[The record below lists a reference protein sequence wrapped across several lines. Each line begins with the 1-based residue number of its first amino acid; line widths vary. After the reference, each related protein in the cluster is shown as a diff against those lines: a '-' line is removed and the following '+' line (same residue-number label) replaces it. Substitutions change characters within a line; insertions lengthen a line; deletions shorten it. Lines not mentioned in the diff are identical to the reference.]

1 MLCKEVCR
9 SVDDELFEAIVDL
22 REEDV
27 LRIAKDR
34 MIAGEDPIAVAELCR
49 RAIAAVGDRFAK
61 KEYFLS
67 QLVLSAEIFREIM
80 EILEPRILER
90 TKGEEKVGKV
100 VIGTVKGDV
109 HDIGK
114 NIVVGLLKG
123 NGFDVVD
130 LGVDVEAE
138 RFVDQIAEEKP
149 QIVGMSC
156 LISVAWESMKNTI
169 EAIEEAGLRDTV
181 KIIVGGGLVN
191 EQVAQHVGADAYAN
205 DVIRGINL
213 CKEWANP

>member
-1 MLCKEVCR
+1 M
-9 SVDDELFEAIVDL
+9 DDELFEAIVEL
-22 REEDV
+22 REQDV

-34 MIAGEDPIAVAELCR
+34 MLAGEDPVAVAELCR
-49 RAIAAVGDRFAK
+49 RAMAEVGDRFAK

-67 QLVLSAEIFREIM
+67 QLVLSAEIFREIL

-90 TKGEEKVGKV
+90 TKGEEKIGKV

-114 NIVVGLLKG
+114 NIVVGMLKG

-130 LGVDVEAE
+130 LGVDVRAE
-138 RFVDQIAEEKP
+138 RFVDQIMEVKP
-149 QIVGMSC
+149 EIVGMSC
-156 LISVAWESMKNTI
+156 LISVAWESMKNTVGAI
-169 EAIEEAGLRDTV
+169 EAAGLRDTV

-191 EQVAQHVGADAYAN
+191 ERVAQHVGADAYAN

-213 CKEWANP
+213 CKEWVNP

>member
-1 MLCKEVCR
+1 MPT
-9 SVDDELFEAIVDL
+9 DDELFEAIVDL

-27 LRIAKDR
+27 LRIAEDR
-34 MIAGEDPIAVAELCR
+34 MLAGEDPIRVAELCR
-49 RAIAAVGDRFAK
+49 GAMAEVGDRFAK

-90 TKGEEKVGKV
+90 TKGEEKIGRV

-114 NIVVGLLKG
+114 NIVVGMLKG

-138 RFVDQIAEEKP
+138 RFVDQIMEMKP

-169 EAIEEAGLRDTV
+169 EAIEAAGLRESV
-181 KIIVGGGLVN
+181 RIIVGGGLVN

-205 DVIRGINL
+205 DVIRGISL
-213 CKEWANP
+213 CKEWVTP

>member
-1 MLCKEVCR
+1 MPA
-9 SVDDELFEAIVDL
+9 DDELFEAIVDL

-34 MIAGEDPIAVAELCR
+34 MLAGEDPIAVAELCR
-49 RAIAAVGDRFAK
+49 GAMAEVGDRFAK

-90 TKGEEKVGKV
+90 TKKEKKIGKV

-114 NIVVGLLKG
+114 NIVVGMLKG

-130 LGVDVEAE
+130 LGVDVQAE
-138 RFVDQIAEEKP
+138 RFVDQIMEVKP
-149 QIVGMSC
+149 EIVGMSC
-156 LISVAWESMKNTI
+156 LISVAWESMKNAI

-191 EQVAQHVGADAYAN
+191 ERVAQHVGADAYAN

-213 CKEWANP
+213 CKEWVNP

>member
-1 MLCKEVCR
+1 MPM
-9 SVDDELFEAIVDL
+9 DDELFEAIVDL
-22 REEDV
+22 REQDV

-34 MIAGEDPIAVAELCR
+34 MNAREDPIAVAELCR
-49 RAIAAVGDRFAK
+49 GAMAEVGDRFAK

-90 TKGEEKVGKV
+90 TKGEEKIGRV

-114 NIVVGLLKG
+114 NIVVGMLKG
-123 NGFDVVD
+123 NGFDVFD

-138 RFVDQIAEEKP
+138 RFVDQIMEVKP
-149 QIVGMSC
+149 EIVGMSC

-169 EAIEEAGLRDTV
+169 EAIEEAGLRDAV

-191 EQVAQHVGADAYAN
+191 EQVARHVGADAYAN

-213 CKEWANP
+213 CKEWVNP

>member
-1 MLCKEVCR
+1 MPR
-9 SVDDELFEAIVDL
+9 DDELFEAIVDL
-22 REEDV
+22 RENDV

-34 MIAGEDPIAVAELCR
+34 MHAGEDPIAVAELCR
-49 RAIAAVGDRFAK
+49 EAMAEVGDRFAK

-90 TKGEEKVGKV
+90 TKGEKRIGTV

-109 HDIGK
+109 YDIGK
-114 NIVVGLLKG
+114 NIVVGMLKG

-138 RFVDQIAEEKP
+138 RFVDHIKKVQP

-169 EAIEEAGLRDTV
+169 GAIEAAGLRDKV
-181 KIIVGGGLVN
+181 KIVVGGGLVN
-191 EQVAQHVGADAYAN
+191 ERVAQHVGADAYAE
-205 DVIRGINL
+205 DVIRGISL
-213 CKEWANP
+213 CKEWVNP